1 MMKLFN
7 YGIGC
12 SAMLLAAILSGC
24 SSDEPLVQKNPVA
37 EKDETRFIVVSLNSP
52 SEGTRAPEFSL
63 GTKNENAV
71 NRLDFLFYDS
81 EGNQVGEPYTFN
93 SSDLD
98 SGFTNQDSG
107 NNVARIWTQVVP
119 VNIQQGKTMPAQV
132 ICLVNAAESRA
143 TALKGKSLTQLL
155 DIKDGSFYNG
165 DHFVM
170 TNSSF
175 YKDGVRYCAT
185 PVQSAQMFSDTS
197 AANKVLTDLSGDDN
211 NKKEAAKKL
220 LVDIFV
226 ERSAA
231 KVGLTLAEQEGGF
244 TYSLANGEGSGDITL
259 HFKPQYWFMNAV
271 DKEMYSTKRFG
282 IPTGEGEGITMDP
295 SYADINVKFNSTGM
309 PKSWNDETNSRSYWG
324 CSPSYAANQF
334 PLVSDNV
341 NDLAGN
347 TNNYTKHYYSFNDLK
362 NSSNTGLGAIAIPY
376 NNGFSISTTGDTST
390 GYIYTT
396 ETTTSITRIN
406 DATNSNPA
414 AVVGSAVIVGHYYA
428 GDTEPTGDEYPTF
441 WIDANDGEKGKYY
454 ADETKAK
461 KTLIARNSFIFSDS
475 EGKTPVNTV
484 STFVLAHPKKA
495 VRALLTD
502 KDNIAG
508 RLVTLQLN
516 SVPSTK
522 LYFWDGTQFAEITK
536 DNLAKANAA
545 LAGVGYLD
553 MYNNGRAFFNI
564 PVRHLGWPENNQ
576 YTDGSTVKKLYEN
589 GVYNWAN
596 MRLGD
601 LGIVRNHVYTI
612 NVTKIEGLGS
622 GLRDDDQPIVPP
634 VHAFKQYVAV
644 RLNILQWNV
653 VKAYN
658 IEL

>member
-52 SEGTRAPEFSL
+52 SEGTRAPEFDF
-63 GTKNENAV
+63 GAKNENAV

-93 SSDLD
+93 SADLD
-98 SGFTNQDSG
+98 DEFTNQGTG

-132 ICLVNAAESRA
+132 ICLVNAEESRA
-143 TALKGKSLTQLL
+143 TALKGKSLNQLL
-155 DIKDGSFYNG
+155 DIKDGSFYNR

-175 YKDGVRYCAT
+175 YKNDVRYCAT

-197 AANKVLTDLSGDDN
+197 EANKVLDDLSGEDDE
-211 NKKEAAKKL
+211 KKEAAKKL
-220 LVDIFV
+220 LVDIYV

-231 KVGLTLAEQEGGF
+231 KVGLTLEDKDF
-244 TYSLANGEGSGDITL
+244 TYTLANGETGSGDITL

-282 IPTGEGEGITMDP
+282 IPTGEGEGIEMDP
-295 SYADINVKFNSTGM
+295 SYVDINAKFSTTGM
-309 PKSWNDETNSRSYWG
+309 PDSWNDETNSRSYWG

-341 NDLAGN
+341 NDLEN
-347 TNNYTKHYYSFNDLK
+347 EPNETYTKHYYSFNDLK
-362 NSSNTGLGAIAIPY
+362 NSNTGLGAIAIPY
-376 NNGFSISTTGDTST
+376 NNGFSISIAGDKST

-396 ETTTSITRIN
+396 ETTTSIKRIN

-414 AVVGSAVIVGHYYA
+414 AAVGSAVIVGHYYA
-428 GDTEPTGDEYPTF
+428 GDTEPTGEYPTF
-441 WIDANDGEKGKYY
+441 WIDVNDGEKGKYY
-454 ADETKAK
+454 ASEAKAK

-475 EGKTPVNTV
+475 EGRTPVNTE

-516 SVPSTK
+516 SVPSSK
-522 LYFWDGTQFAEITK
+522 LYFWDGTQFAEITAT
-536 DNLAKANAA
+536 NLAKANAA

-553 MYNNGRAFFNI
+553 MYNKGRTFFNI
-564 PVRHLGWPENNQ
+564 PVRHLGWPATNE
-576 YTDGSTVKKLYEN
+576 YTDGGTVKKLYEN

-653 VKAYN
+653 VPACN

>member
-52 SEGTRAPEFSL
+52 SEGTRTFEY

-98 SGFTNQDSG
+98 SGFTNQVSG

-143 TALKGKSLTQLL
+143 TALKGKSLIQLL

-197 AANKVLTDLSGDDN
+197 AANKVLTDLSGEDE

-231 KVGLTLAEQEGGF
+231 KVGLTLAEPEGGF

-282 IPTGEGEGITMDP
+282 IPLEDGSGISMDP
-295 SYADINVKFNSTGM
+295 LYDAIDAKFSKTGM
-309 PKSWNDETNSRSYWG
+309 STSWNDETNSRSYWG

-341 NDLAGN
+341 YDLVNDKN
-347 TNNYTKHYYSFNDLK
+347 ESYTKYYYSFNDLK
-362 NSSNTGLGAIAIPY
+362 NSSNTGLGTLAIPY
-376 NNGFSISTTGDTST
+376 NNGFSISTTGNTST

-406 DATNSNPA
+406 DAANSNPA

-428 GDTEPTGDEYPTF
+428 GDTEPSDEYPTF

-454 ADETKAK
+454 ATELKAK
-461 KTLIARNSFIFSDS
+461 KTLIARNSFIFSDAIGS
-475 EGKTPVNTV
+475 SPVKDA
-484 STFVLAHPKKA
+484 SSFVLVHPVKA
-495 VRALLTD
+495 VRKLLTD

-508 RLVTLQLN
+508 RLVTLQLAE
-516 SVPSTK
+516 VPSSK
-522 LYFWDGTQFAEITK
+522 LYFWDGTQFAEITTT
-536 DNLAKANAA
+536 NLAKANAA

-564 PVRHLGWPENNQ
+564 PVRHLGWPENDQ
-576 YTDGSTVKKLYEN
+576 YTDDGGAVKKLYEK

-644 RLNILQWNV
+644 RLNILKWNV

-658 IEL
+658 IGL